1 MKYTFGYKYIK
12 TLSIIVILVCLC
24 ACGTKENKNTK
35 PVINNDTNMKEEV
48 LENNGFIF
56 DDIKPYDD
64 KKVRI
69 AFIGDSITYG
79 YLADDPKSESYPA
92 QLAILMENKYN
103 IGNFGKNA
111 AYVLD
116 ADDKFNVKEK
126 DRSYKNTEEYIN
138 SLAFNPDVVVFM
150 LGINDVRSIAES
162 SEAQDDFVETYI
174 RLIEEYLDLESVKK
188 VYVATAIRNHHS
200 SALIKYWGD
209 GLIQDL
215 QKKAAERLNLEVI
228 DIYNMTKE
236 DFESL
241 SYYNEDGLHLNA
253 KGYGKIAE
261 AFYKFFKK

>member
-1 MKYTFGYKYIK
+1 MKNYFNHQHIK
-12 TLSIIVILVCLC
+12 TLSILVILICLC
-24 ACGTKENKNTK
+24 ACGTKENNNTK
-35 PVINNDTNMKEEV
+35 PKINNDSNMKEEA
-48 LENNGFIF
+48 LENNGYIL
-56 DDIKPYDD
+56 DDIVPYDG

-79 YLADDPKSESYPA
+79 YLADDPKTQSYPA
-92 QLAILMENKYN
+92 QLDILLDNKFN

-111 AYVLD
+111 SYVLD
-116 ADDKFNVKEK
+116 ADDQFNVKEK

-150 LGINDVRSIAES
+150 LGFNDIRSIAES

-174 RLIEEYLDLESVKK
+174 RLIQEYLNLESVKK
-188 VYVATAIRNHHS
+188 AYVATTIRNHHS
-200 SALIKYWGD
+200 GALIKYWGD

-215 QKKAAERLNLEVI
+215 QKKVAEKLSLEVI

-236 DFESL
+236 DFENI
-241 SYYNEDGLHLNA
+241 SYYNEDGLHLND